1 MLSCCKLVKLQLHFI
16 AQIIKSV
23 IQCGVTGAEDF
34 AEVKKRGSHRAKLLA
49 LSTQARCRVEPAMT
63 ATVSLGSHAD
73 DRSTWD
79 TT

>member
-16 AQIIKSV
+16 EQIIKSV
-23 IQCGVTGAEDF
+23 MQCGVTGAGDF

-49 LSTQARCRVEPAMT
+49 LSTQARCRAAPAVA

-73 DRSTWD
+73 DMST
-79 TT
+79 